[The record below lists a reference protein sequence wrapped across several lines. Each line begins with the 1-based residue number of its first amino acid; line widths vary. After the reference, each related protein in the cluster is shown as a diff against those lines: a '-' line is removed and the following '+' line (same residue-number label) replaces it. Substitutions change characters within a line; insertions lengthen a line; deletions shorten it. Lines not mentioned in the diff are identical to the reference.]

1 MLYAIGYAIS
11 LSLLFWVAGGEFT
24 ERSVGL
30 GFFAVALWD
39 GSLMLLKKNKVF
51 SFTNDNVFELV
62 ISILLGFGMIT
73 LYFWLGGYDFNERN
87 STAIWYVV
95 ILILVGW
102 GAWLNYIDTL
112 KQKADQRKLDN
123 FGLKRTK

>member
-1 MLYAIGYAIS
+1 MLYAIGYAVS
-11 LSLLFWVAGGEFT
+11 LTLLFWLAGYEFT
-24 ERSVGL
+24 ERT
-30 GFFAVALWD
+30 VALGIFACVLFD
-39 GSLMLLKKNKVF
+39 GSLLILKKNKVF
-51 SFTNDNVFELV
+51 SFTNDNLFELV
-62 ISILLGFGMIT
+62 ISILLGFGMVT

-95 ILILVGW
+95 ILLLVGW

-112 KQKADQRKLDN
+112 KQKADQSRLDD